1 MIFINIIYIQNY
13 IKMQLI
19 LAVGTKRLIN
29 KQPQTSYRNLIF
41 KMNVIIKSVDFK
53 KLFNSF
59 K

>member
-1 MIFINIIYIQNY
+1 
-13 IKMQLI
+13 MQLI
-19 LAVGTKRLIN
+19 LAVGTKSLIN